1 MHELPDKQQSGGLLR
16 GVRKAFESD
25 WGALLT
31 NLSKRSTELVEFE
44 SLSGSRV
51 EKEAFTGVLANT
63 S

>member
-1 MHELPDKQQSGGLLR
+1 VHELPDKQQSGGLLR

-44 SLSGSRV
+44 SLSGSSID
-51 EKEAFTGVLANT
+51 KQ
-63 S
+63 